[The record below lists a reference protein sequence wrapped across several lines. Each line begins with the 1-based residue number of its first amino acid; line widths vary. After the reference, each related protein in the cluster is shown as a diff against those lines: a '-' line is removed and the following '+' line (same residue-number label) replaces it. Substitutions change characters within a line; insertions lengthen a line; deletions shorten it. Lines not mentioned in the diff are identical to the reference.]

1 MNINSGDKLC
11 LELQCSNE
19 QIEEQYYMFDAVFD
33 EKNSTLLN
41 EEIFSCI
48 NIAKALII

>member
-1 MNINSGDKLC
+1 MINYVWNYNV
-11 LELQCSNE
+11 QME